1 MNNKL
6 EAWHKAPVKIVLEA
20 IKHANNKNEEEHLI
34 AFLLLDVGAEMLFK
48 TYLGLPKK
56 ITGATT
62 SEDERFNITCKGFHD
77 VVEGVK
83 NSRQGISVKDLA
95 RVEFFHG
102 IRNKLYHQGNGLA
115 VPSSHLVEYISVLK
129 ILFKQLINVELDDLI
144 SPLSKEQVV
153 YIAKVKKEVSDALEK
168 SRMLNRKLESLY
180 ELVIEEIS
188 PALLLPSYTRK
199 FSALSEKAFSEDHF
213 TLVGEEVSSYKCLPT
228 ETDKRAEIVEWFK
241 DITKPLIAS
250 SKYYDVLYKS
260 IQAGEMHHH
269 TKVFENRL
277 GIKTVEIERQIVP
290 SIFSFIYNNYF
301 DLKVYYQH
309 IVGIIIFQDV
319 YFNNRLDFIVFENK
333 DIYPQF
339 YEQSDTEYWNSTLES
354 CHTQN
359 QTLSDFINKID
370 NWLIDN
376 EKS

>member
-62 SEDERFNITCKGFHD
+62 SEDERFNITRKGFHD

-153 YIAKVKKEVSDALEK
+153 HIAKVKKEVSDTLEN
-168 SRMLNRKLESLY
+168 SRILKRKLELLCES
-180 ELVIEEIS
+180 VIEAIS
-188 PALLLPSYTRK
+188 PALLLPSYTRQ
-199 FSALSEKAFSEDHF
+199 FSALREKAFSEDNYSV
-213 TLVGEEVSSYKCLPT
+213 VGEEVFSYKCLPT

-241 DITKPLIAS
+241 SITKPLIIN

-260 IQAGEMHHH
+260 TQAGERHHIR
-269 TKVFENRL
+269 ELGNRL

-290 SIFSFIYNNYF
+290 NIFSFIYNDVF

-309 IVGIIIFQDV
+309 IVEIVIFQDI
-319 YFNNRLDFIVFENK
+319 YFISQLDFMFFENK
-333 DIYPQF
+333 DIHPQF
-339 YEQSDTEYWNSTLES
+339 HDQSDTDYWDSTLKS
-354 CHTQN
+354 CQAQN